1 MAFTSGVQSRNKDKL
16 FLVGYPIHQITGCKL
31 PSNRQVLCAL
41 FYNLR
46 TVKLTVRESA
56 KLTIREVFI
65 FWGKARIPTKHE
77 QDAITKL
84 EKLHAEWRSLQ
95 KDRKK
100 TSETA
105 KNKFKQFVEKLNDL
119 FDIAQQDALALL
131 KLEEDKAFLV
141 KQRQKG
147 RPGSMAGVDLKLSRA
162 EEIKAQKEL
171 AKMNRQI
178 QEETFDIETDDE
190 DKLEEGKEEEDTEE
204 DSIYQELESL
214 EEMDNPEEAAEDP
227 GPSESKRMKVS
238 FARGVKEILNM
249 KLSIVLDR
257 CKVSNRNA
265 TRILIATLEALNL
278 DPLKYK
284 VSKTLLHSRRQ
295 MFREQYTKN
304 FLDKVNIPEKE
315 PVVVHWD
322 GKLLPGV
329 LKHEQCE
336 RIAIAISYG
345 EKELLLG
352 VPVTAS
358 SSGEEQA
365 IAVYEYLQE
374 WGLPNTVKAM
384 CFDTAAS
391 NTGRLKGACVLLEQM
406 LGRELLHL
414 ACRHHILEIVLRGV
428 FDTKM
433 GSTTGP
439 HRDIFKRF
447 VTAWPKIDK
456 GKYDTGISDNLI
468 QKQLTPEVIA
478 NVTAEFE
485 TKLTESHPRDD
496 YKELLQLVLVFVGSL
511 DGNVVGFRTPGAIH
525 HASTLLPCPFSFPT
539 NEDHACE
546 GEQDHIGCTV
556 FHRKKEG
563 NMVAMFIED
572 RMFLDIMDTQIVI
585 HKSNSWVV
593 PLSFRPQRR
602 RLPNNRELVYR
613 QFFSLRHKLQKSPET
628 KGHFFTFMGKI
639 FQNNHAEIA
648 PELRHAEEC

>member
-1 MAFTSGVQSRNKDKL
+1 MQDAQHRKLTHKLAVEGKSTETAITKVNNDLVMIVTSEHKQNMDSTDPGTFPLQHRASAGQVQNSL
-16 FLVGYPIHQITGCKL
+16 ITGCKP

-65 FWGKARIPTKHE
+65 FGGKARIPTKHE

-119 FDIAQQDALALL
+119 FDIAQQDALALM

-190 DKLEEGKEEEDTEE
+190 DKLEEGKEEDTEE

-214 EEMDNPEEAAEDP
+214 EEMDIPGEAAEDP

-257 CKVSNRNA
+257 CKVSDRNA

-278 DPLKYK
+278 DPLEYK

-322 GKLLPGV
+322 GKLFPGV
-329 LKHEQCE
+329 LKHEQYSC
-336 RIAIAISYG
+336 
-345 EKELLLG
+345 
-352 VPVTAS
+352 
-358 SSGEEQA
+358 
-365 IAVYEYLQE
+365 
-374 WGLPNTVKAM
+374 
-384 CFDTAAS
+384 
-391 NTGRLKGACVLLEQM
+391 
-406 LGRELLHL
+406 
-414 ACRHHILEIVLRGV
+414 
-428 FDTKM
+428 
-433 GSTTGP
+433 
-439 HRDIFKRF
+439 
-447 VTAWPKIDK
+447 
-456 GKYDTGISDNLI
+456 
-468 QKQLTPEVIA
+468 
-478 NVTAEFE
+478 
-485 TKLTESHPRDD
+485 
-496 YKELLQLVLVFVGSL
+496 
-511 DGNVVGFRTPGAIH
+511 
-525 HASTLLPCPFSFPT
+525 
-539 NEDHACE
+539 
-546 GEQDHIGCTV
+546 
-556 FHRKKEG
+556 
-563 NMVAMFIED
+563 
-572 RMFLDIMDTQIVI
+572 
-585 HKSNSWVV
+585 
-593 PLSFRPQRR
+593 
-602 RLPNNRELVYR
+602 
-613 QFFSLRHKLQKSPET
+613 
-628 KGHFFTFMGKI
+628 
-639 FQNNHAEIA
+639 
-648 PELRHAEEC
+648 

>member
-1 MAFTSGVQSRNKDKL
+1 MCTKENKDSSKTTPSSPLTVIYLLDSEMAFTSGVQNRNKDKL

-119 FDIAQQDALALL
+119 FDIAQQDALALM

-214 EEMDNPEEAAEDP
+214 EEMDIPEEAAEDP

-257 CKVSNRNA
+257 CKVSDRNA
-265 TRILIATLEALNL
+265 TRISIATLEALNL
-278 DPLKYK
+278 DPLEYK
-284 VSKTLLHSRRQ
+284 PVVVHW
-295 MFREQYTKN
+295 
-304 FLDKVNIPEKE
+304 DDIPEKE

-345 EKELLLG
+345 EKEQLLG

-365 IAVYEYLQE
+365 A
-374 WGLPNTVKAM
+374 
-384 CFDTAAS
+384 
-391 NTGRLKGACVLLEQM
+391 LE
-406 LGRELLHL
+406 
-414 ACRHHILEIVLRGV
+414 
-428 FDTKM
+428 
-433 GSTTGP
+433 
-439 HRDIFKRF
+439 
-447 VTAWPKIDK
+447 
-456 GKYDTGISDNLI
+456 
-468 QKQLTPEVIA
+468 
-478 NVTAEFE
+478 
-485 TKLTESHPRDD
+485 
-496 YKELLQLVLVFVGSL
+496 
-511 DGNVVGFRTPGAIH
+511 
-525 HASTLLPCPFSFPT
+525 
-539 NEDHACE
+539 
-546 GEQDHIGCTV
+546 
-556 FHRKKEG
+556 
-563 NMVAMFIED
+563 
-572 RMFLDIMDTQIVI
+572 
-585 HKSNSWVV
+585 KSK
-593 PLSFRPQRR
+593 P
-602 RLPNNRELVYR
+602 
-613 QFFSLRHKLQKSPET
+613 
-628 KGHFFTFMGKI
+628 
-639 FQNNHAEIA
+639 
-648 PELRHAEEC
+648 